1 MQLKNRLNNQLSNE
15 LKAKLIALGYQVEDQ
30 ANKLKVKLGGL
41 ATPIYI
47 ENDIAKDRFIVNTQ
61 DLRNAVSYASQFFL
75 AQISLSGWQ
84 QALLFSMTAIG
95 GFTIVLTELKAQALK
110 QQVALFNQINIP

>member
-1 MQLKNRLNNQLSNE
+1 MTDLNVNLKSE
-15 LKAKLIALGYQVEDQ
+15 LLALGYRVEQ
-30 ANKLKVKLGGL
+30 QGCMLKVKLGGL
-41 ATPIYI
+41 ATPVYI
-47 ENDIAKDRFIVNTQ
+47 EHDIAKNRFIVNTQ
-61 DLRNAVSYASQFFL
+61 DLRNGVSYGSLFFL
-75 AQISLSGWQ
+75 AQISLSGPA

>member
-1 MQLKNRLNNQLSNE
+1 MTDLKGNLKSE
-15 LKAKLIALGYQVEDQ
+15 LLALGYRVEQQDS
-30 ANKLKVKLGGL
+30 KLKVKLGGL

-47 ENDIAKDRFIVNTQ
+47 EHDIAKNRFIVNTQ